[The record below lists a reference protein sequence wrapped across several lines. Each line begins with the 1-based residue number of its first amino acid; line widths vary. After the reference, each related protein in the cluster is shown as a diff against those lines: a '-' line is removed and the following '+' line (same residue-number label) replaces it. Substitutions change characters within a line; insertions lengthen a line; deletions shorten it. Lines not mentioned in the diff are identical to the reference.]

1 MHTPFI
7 LFIYF
12 LEKIANIANMYPK
25 RYTAHLPDIVT
36 KGTYAH
42 EQNEDT
48 SINLLYMV
56 FLFLLLL
63 KYIHKN

>member
-7 LFIYF
+7 IFFYF

-48 SINLLYMV
+48 SINFLYI
-56 FLFLLLL
+56 LFLLLL
-63 KYIHKN
+63 KDIHKN